1 MTPGQAVA
9 AGEEYAS
16 AWSDTARL
24 RPCRTARLRDVSR
37 DVQLDVTGER
47 PLALDHDDPDAG
59 EGAEGI
65 KDLAITLGEQL
76 LLAAALSQWNRVE
89 ALATQ
94 VRAVARLVCA
104 HNEPSGTA
112 GPNLTGAELRLLP
125 LLATHLSLPQ
135 IGAELFL
142 SPHTVKSQAISI
154 YRKLGVSSR
163 CEAVTCARKSRLLE
177 T

>member
-1 MTPGQAVA
+1 MTPGQMADRNLML
-9 AGEEYAS
+9 GH
-16 AWSDTARL
+16 D
-24 RPCRTARLRDVSR
+24 
-37 DVQLDVTGER
+37 
-47 PLALDHDDPDAG
+47 PLGAG

-65 KDLAITLGEQL
+65 RQMALTLGEQL
-76 LLAAALSQWNRVE
+76 LVAATLSHWNRVE

-94 VRAVARLVCA
+94 VRAVVRLLSAQC
-104 HNEPSGTA
+104 EPSGAA

-125 LLATHLSLPQ
+125 LLATHLSLPE

-142 SPHTVKSQAISI
+142 SPNTVKSQAISI

-163 CEAVTCARKSRLLE
+163 REAVASARKAGLLP